1 MNFDL
6 LARSAAADLRDSA
19 ARSLDVDAA
28 FAGLVRADRRRTVA
42 RGVAVALALAATVLT
57 TLVVLRP
64 AAEAPP
70 ADPAPTPSALATG
83 SADVPR
89 RVPPLSVRGPMPT
102 DSRP

>member
-42 RGVAVALALAATVLT
+42 RGVAVAVALAATVLT
-57 TLVVLRP
+57 ALVVLRP

-70 ADPAPTPSALATG
+70 ADRGPSPTPSALAPG
-83 SADVPR
+83 SPDVPG
-89 RVPPLSVRGPMPT
+89 RVPPLSVRA
-102 DSRP
+102 